1 MTSFALSPQI
11 SITEYDLT
19 AIIPAVATSPA
30 AIGGVFHWGPVGVRM
45 LVTSEA
51 DLVNQAGKPDSNNYE
66 TWFTAQSF
74 LGYGS
79 TLYVSRG
86 ANTTSTNSAIG
97 VYNAIA
103 NTGNVANIVAQVTK
117 NDTDYLAKLG
127 TYDTNV
133 LYLAKYP
140 GAPGNSLQIS
150 VCDSANAFT
159 SNVNLANAT
168 VSGLLSVNAGSNVA
182 TISATFSGNA
192 TITDATTMVNN
203 AITALSVGDLIPVG
217 NSTIGSQYVQIS
229 ALSNTTSNTTTA
241 TATINFV
248 NPYRLSTTFSSNTF
262 SRYWQFYSV
271 IKTAP
276 GQSSWVT
283 ANAPTN
289 PSNDELHVVVVDKY
303 GYFSGTPGSILETYS
318 NLSRATDAQNLDG
331 TPKYYG
337 TVLNG
342 SKYIRWTNDR
352 TGAVSANAALVANS
366 TNSSVLNLT
375 FTGGTNGL
383 AEGNVAIQDITAAY
397 DLFTDPEQVDIG
409 LVMTGK
415 SLGGVNGEQ
424 MGNYLIDNIS
434 GQRKDCVAFISP
446 PSSAVLNN
454 YNNEVAS
461 ILAFR
466 ALLRSSSYGFLD
478 SGYKQLYDAYNNVY
492 RWVPLNGDMAGLCAR
507 TDYTNDPWWA
517 PAGYNRGQLKN
528 VIQLAFNP
536 NKAKR
541 DILFPNNVNPVVTFP
556 NDGTVLYGDKTL
568 QAKASAFDA
577 INVRRLF
584 IVLEKSI
591 ATAAKYFLW
600 EFNDAYTQAQVRNM
614 INPYLRTV
622 KGLRGIT
629 DYLVKCDST
638 NNTADVINRDM
649 LVCDIYIRPARAIR
663 NIQLNFVATPE
674 GVTFS
679 EVQLPTL

>member
-1 MTSFALSPQI
+1 MAFFSVSPSVNVQ
-11 SITEYDLT
+11 EYDLT

-30 AIGGVFHWGPVGVRM
+30 AIAGVFHWGPVGTRM

-51 DLVNQAGKPDSNNYE
+51 DLVSQAGKPDSNNYE

-86 ANTTSTNSAIG
+86 ANTTSTNNQIG

-103 NTGNVANIVAQVTK
+103 NTGAVSNIVAQVTK
-117 NDTDYLAKLG
+117 NDIDYHNKLG
-127 TYDTNV
+127 TYDTNL
-133 LYLAKYP
+133 LYIAKYP
-140 GAPGNSLQIS
+140 GAPGNSLQVS

-159 SNVNLANAT
+159 SNVTLANAI
-168 VSGLLSVNAGSNVA
+168 VSGLLTINAGSNTA
-182 TISATFSGNA
+182 TISATFSGNG

-203 AITALSVGDLIPVG
+203 AIAALSVGDLLPVG
-217 NSTIGSQYVQIS
+217 NSSIGSQYVQIS
-229 ALSNTTSNTTTA
+229 AIANTVSNSTTA
-241 TATINFV
+241 YATLNFV
-248 NPYRLSTTFSSNTF
+248 DPYRLSTTYTSNTVQ
-262 SRYWQFYSV
+262 RYWQFYSV

-276 GQSSWVT
+276 TQSAWVT
-283 ANAPTN
+283 NNGNNN
-289 PSNDELHVVVVDKY
+289 PSIDELHIVVVDKF
-303 GYFSGTPGSILETYS
+303 GYFSGTPGSILETYAA
-318 NLSRATDAQNLDG
+318 LSRATDAQNSDG
-331 TPKYYG
+331 TSNYYA

-352 TGAVSANAALVANS
+352 GNATSANSVLVANS
-366 TNSSVLNLT
+366 TNSSVLNMV
-375 FTGGTNGL
+375 FTGGTDGL
-383 AEGNVAIQDITAAY
+383 SEGNVAISDITNAY

-409 LVMTGK
+409 LVMAGK
-415 SLGGVNGEQ
+415 SVGGVNGEQ
-424 MGNYLIDNIS
+424 IGNYLIDNIS
-434 GQRKDCVAFISP
+434 GQRKDCVAFLSP
-446 PSSAVLNN
+446 PSAAVLNN

-466 ALLRSSSYGFLD
+466 ALVRSSSYGFLD

-541 DILFPNNVNPVVTFP
+541 DILFPNNINPVVTFP
-556 NDGTVLYGDKTL
+556 NEGTVLYGDKTL

-591 ATAAKYFLW
+591 ATASKYFLF
-600 EFNDAYTQAQVRNM
+600 EFNDQYTQAQVRNM

-638 NNTADVINRDM
+638 NNTPDIVNRNI
-649 LVCDIYIRPARAIR
+649 LVCDIYIKPSHAIR
-663 NIQLNFVATPE
+663 NVQLNFVATPE

-679 EVQLPTL
+679 EVQLPH